1 MSAWRSIPARAS
13 APLLNVEPMTG
24 IEPAYSAWEADV
36 LPLNYIGVVRV
47 ENSKPQPIDS
57 ATKVHSSSRTSTMS
71 GIDTLSR
78 RSAR

>member
-1 MSAWRSIPARAS
+1 
-13 APLLNVEPMTG
+13 
-24 IEPAYSAWEADV
+24 
-36 LPLNYIGVVRV
+36 LNYIGVVRV

-57 ATKVHSSSRTSTMS
+57 ATKVHSSSRSSTMS